1 MSTYRR
7 HRMLRSLY
15 LDALYTEDYP
25 FPPEKVRPNAKES
38 AGDHSQAPAT
48 GVVTRSSFRPM

>member
-15 LDALYTEDYP
+15 LDALYAEDYP
-25 FPPEKVRPNAKES
+25 FPPSKRRPKGEKT
-38 AGDHSQAPAT
+38 AGDRAPKHPLLEWLRDHPP
-48 GVVTRSSFRPM
+48 V